1 MASDFV
7 DLYLISGF
15 LGSGKTS
22 FLKYLLESGEHSR
35 TGIIVNEFGSTGV
48 DGKLLT
54 GYDLP
59 ILEIN
64 NGSIFCACLKG
75 GFVKSLAAFLSQP
88 IDRLFVEAS
97 GLADPSSMEKM
108 LEETEPFIRT
118 RYRTERR
125 YRYRGSICI
134 VDAVRF
140 RKLSDTMVA
149 MNSQIQKSNLV
160 VLNKIDRVT
169 REEAD
174 QVALRLEELNPDAEI
189 VRTTYARVPE
199 GVIARNLHGAE
210 KTIAESS
217 NTCENRIFSGVF
229 DLDGEYPPDEMER
242 FLKKIC
248 AGSLRIKGFFRDKDG
263 NVYEVNG
270 VGDEIE
276 ITEAAGEIPGAMDLV
291 YISAHQ
297 EDETEAIREA
307 WKAVFGTDC
316 PFERD

>member
-1 MASDFV
+1 MESNIV

-22 FLKYLLESGEHSR
+22 FLKYLLESGENSR

-108 LEETEPFIRT
+108 LDETEPFIKK
-118 RYRTERR
+118 RYQTDRR

-140 RKLSDTMVA
+140 RKLSATMVA
-149 MNSQIQKSNLV
+149 MNSQIQKSDLLI
-160 VLNKIDRVT
+160 LNKTDKVST
-169 REEAD
+169 DEAD
-174 QVALRLEELNPDAEI
+174 QISMRLAELNPHAEI
-189 VRTTYARVPE
+189 VRAVYARVPSD
-199 GVIARNLHGAE
+199 VIARNLHG
-210 KTIAESS
+210 KDRNIAESS
-217 NTCENRIFSGVF
+217 NTCDNRIFSGVF
-229 DLDGEYPPDEMER
+229 DLEDKYPPEKMGE
-242 FLKKIC
+242 FLRSIC
-248 AGSLRIKGFFRDKDG
+248 AGSLRIKGFFRGTDG
-263 NVYEVNG
+263 TVYTVNG
-270 VGDEIE
+270 VGDEMEIE
-276 ITEAAGEIPGAMDLV
+276 KASGEIPGAMDLV
-291 YISAHQ
+291 YISARQ
-297 EDETEAIREA
+297 EDETESIRAA
-307 WKAVFGTDC
+307 WEQVFGTDC

>member
-1 MASDFV
+1 MASDMV
-7 DLYLISGF
+7 DLFLISGF

-22 FLKYLLESGEHSR
+22 FLNNLLESGERSR
-35 TGIIVNEFGSTGV
+35 TGIIINEFGSAGV
-48 DGKLLT
+48 DGKLLA

-75 GFVKSLAAFLSQP
+75 GFVRSLAAFLSQP

-108 LEETEPFIRT
+108 LEETEPFIRK

-134 VDAVRF
+134 VDALRF
-140 RKLSDTMVA
+140 RKLSGTMTA
-149 MNSQIQKSNLV
+149 MNSQIQKSNLL
-160 VLNKIDRVT
+160 VLNKIDRVS
-169 REEAD
+169 ENEAD
-174 QVALRLEELNPDAEI
+174 QVCLRLKELNPDAEI
-189 VRTTYARVPE
+189 VRTTYARVSAD
-199 GVIARNLHGAE
+199 VIARTLRGAE
-210 KTIAESS
+210 KNAAESS

-229 DLDGEYPPDEMER
+229 DLDGEYPPEKMER
-242 FLKKIC
+242 FLRAVC
-248 AGSLRIKGFFRDKDG
+248 AGSLRIKGFFRGTDG
-263 NVYEVNG
+263 PVYEVNG
-270 VGDEIE
+270 VGDELE
-276 ITEAAGEIPGAMDLV
+276 IKEVSGAVPGAMVLV
-291 YISAHQ
+291 YISAHR
-297 EDETEAIREA
+297 EDETESIRAA